1 LGARIEFGQGYHSN
15 GRVVAREAGRGKK
28 VTIETQARK
37 RNPQNTTMN
46 EGAPNQ
52 IKKVARSLG
61 PREHK
66 SALPSNVRNVKGRL
80 DKG

>member
-1 LGARIEFGQGYHSN
+1 MEGLLLEMQQGE
-15 GRVVAREAGRGKK
+15 RRLP
-28 VTIETQARK
+28 ETQARI